1 MPADIQ
7 NVRRK
12 QSQFS
17 FRCDD
22 DEAIVFE
29 EIASK
34 EGFKSV
40 SAWIYHL
47 AHQRAVLMEQAI
59 SSGAYLVIQGR
70 HVPSSEI
77 PNSDPME
84 CRLFNGD
91 EIQTSELNDDKVAQR
106 LAEWLH
112 QVSLR
117 GSDDQRARAEKLVGS
132 HRNVKKHYTQLTK
145 SAGPK

>member
-1 MPADIQ
+1 MSSDIR
-7 NVRRK
+7 NTRRK

-17 FRCDD
+17 FRCED
-22 DEAIVFE
+22 DEALAFE

-40 SAWIYHL
+40 SAWVYHL
-47 AHQRAVLMEQAI
+47 AHQRAALMQQAI
-59 SSGAYLVIQGR
+59 RSGAYLVIQGR

-84 CRLFNGD
+84 CRLYNGD
-91 EIQTSELNDDKVAQR
+91 EISTSELSSDKVARR

-112 QVSLR
+112 EVTLR
-117 GSDDQRARAEKLVGS
+117 GTEEQRKRAEKLVGS
-132 HRNVKKHYTQLTK
+132 HKKVRQYYNHLTK
-145 SAGPK
+145 SAAPK